1 MRERNIIRNIAV
13 SLLLAV
19 ALHGTAQAA
28 VSQYKFTHLTTAD
41 SGLSFD
47 GVSSIMQDSRGFVWV
62 GTSHGLNRYD
72 GRKFDVFFTDK
83 LGLETD
89 YVRCLVEDRDG
100 NIWIGTDNGVCRY
113 NYIRD
118 KFEPILLKAD
128 DGESIRG
135 EIRSITT
142 DKNGHIWMIVKGQG
156 LFCYNTK

>member
-19 ALHGTAQAA
+19 ALHGTAQAD

-142 DKNGHIWMIVKGQG
+142 DNHGHLWLLVQG
-156 LFCYNTK
+156 PA